1 MPPDAVGLS
10 MWMASFLPFYE
21 SEKYALVQSRCTRQR
36 LQACL
41 RCAASMEEMARAS
54 TRREEKS
61 SVADG
66 DAADEPSQQPPPP
79 PPPPPPSPPSQTS
92 QPPAEGGT
100 AQDWEMDE
108 AAPATDDGP
117 SPPPATPETVVSVRA
132 VTPEGG
138 VSVSAGREELRGS

>member
-21 SEKYALVQSRCTRQR
+21 PEKYALVQSRCTRQR

-61 SVADG
+61 SVG
-66 DAADEPSQQPPPP
+66 DRETAAEPSQQPPPP
-79 PPPPPPSPPSQTS
+79 PPPPPPPSRTS
-92 QPPAEGGT
+92 QPPAEGEEV
-100 AQDWEMDE
+100 QDWEMDD
-108 AAPATDDGP
+108 AAPATSGGP
-117 SPPPATPETVVSVRA
+117 SPPSATSPSA
-132 VTPEGG
+132 TPEGG
-138 VSVSAGREELRGS
+138 VSVGAGREELRGS